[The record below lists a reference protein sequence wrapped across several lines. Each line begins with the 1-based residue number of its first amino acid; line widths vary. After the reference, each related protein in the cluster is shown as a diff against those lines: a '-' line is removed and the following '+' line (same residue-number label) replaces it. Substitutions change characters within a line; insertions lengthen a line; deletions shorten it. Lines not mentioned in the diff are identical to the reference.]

1 MTTGDTRNES
11 ERAAVA
17 ATDQQLVPTTI
28 KEVEAMVRRLD
39 ETRAQRAP
47 VPVENGQL
55 MPRDLDGVQRLAH
68 MMLATGMCPYGI
80 ENMPQAVLVI
90 CEGLSLGIG
99 PIQATKNIMVV
110 NNRTA
115 IFGDLGVALIR
126 QSGKCAGI
134 DVAFSDLDEKGQ
146 PTAKTV
152 ATCTMKRVHAPG
164 EVETMARTYSVE
176 DAKKAGL
183 WEKKGKNGQPTPW
196 ITNPKRMLHWRAF
209 WFCARDLFADVLKG
223 MAGFEEVA
231 DYDAAPVSA
240 TRRRINAEREEQP
253 ALDLPQRP
261 ESETAAPQ
269 AA

>member
-1 MTTGDTRNES
+1 MTTTGDTRNES
-11 ERAAVA
+11 ERATTA
-17 ATDQQLVPTTI
+17 DQGAIVPAMI
-28 KEVEAMVRRLD
+28 REVEAMVKRLD
-39 ETRAQRAP
+39 DTRAQRAP

-55 MPRDLDGVQRLAH
+55 MPRDLDGVQRLAN

-80 ENMPQAVLVI
+80 ENIPQAVLVI
-90 CEGLSLGIG
+90 GEGLSLGIG
-99 PIQATKNIMVV
+99 PIQAMKNIMVV

-134 DVAFSDLDEKGQ
+134 DVKFSDLDESGQ

-164 EVETMARTYSVE
+164 EIETMTRTYSVE

-183 WEKKGKNGQPTPW
+183 WEKKGSNGKPTPW

-223 MAGFEEVA
+223 MAGYEEVA
-231 DYDAAPVSA
+231 DYDAPRQTNKSA
-240 TRRRINAEREEQP
+240 SAE
-253 ALDLPQRP
+253 ASGGDVLDLPQRP
-261 ESETAAPQ
+261 ESETATP
-269 AA
+269 AAA